1 MVCPRK
7 DDLRGVNR
15 FLKVAPRGVLDGML
29 DPKLVR
35 AWKFLNRTKTNT
47 GGRVEYTKVFELT
60 ALKEL
65 GKMTL

>member
-1 MVCPRK
+1 MVYPRK

-15 FLKVAPRGVLDGML
+15 FLKVISKGVLDGML

-35 AWKFLNRTKTNT
+35 AWKFFNRTKTNT
-47 GGRVEYTKVFELT
+47 GGQVEYTKVFELT